1 LNRASRLCHDEDYII
16 YQIVSSEEKHHINFI
31 LIHLELLDYI

>member
-1 LNRASRLCHDEDYII
+1 
-16 YQIVSSEEKHHINFI
+16 VSSEEKHHINFI